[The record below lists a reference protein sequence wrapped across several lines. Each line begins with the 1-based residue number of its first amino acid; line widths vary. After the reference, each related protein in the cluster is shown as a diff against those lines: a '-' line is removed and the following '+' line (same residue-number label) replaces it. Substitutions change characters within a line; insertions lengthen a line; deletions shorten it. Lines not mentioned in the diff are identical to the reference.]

1 MVSLPRITA
10 NRVFPIFSVLLF
22 LLIWQIFATLYSVR
36 YLPGPTKVIRA
47 FITLAYVG
55 DTRGYTLLEH
65 SLYSLWRVFL
75 GVSLATIIGFPLG
88 LSVGW
93 SRRLNWLMMP
103 ILDSLRP
110 IPPLAWIPFSVV
122 VFGFGLSSHV
132 FIIFLGAFFP
142 ILTNTMSSVRATE
155 KTFVDVAVLFGATSG
170 QILRKVVFPRVT
182 PDMLTGLRIGI
193 GIGWMCL
200 VASEMVGLLKPTG
213 LGYLIQT
220 MVYVGMMAEAFAGM
234 ITIGL
239 IGYLMNAIILKT
251 EKYLLVWREER
262 TE

>member
-22 LLIWQIFATLYSVR
+22 LLIWQIFANLYSVR
-36 YLPGPTKVIRA
+36 YLPGPTKVIGA
-47 FITLAYVG
+47 IITLAYLG
-55 DTRGYTLLEH
+55 DIQGHTLLEH
-65 SLYSLWRVFL
+65 SLYSLWRVLL

-88 LSVGW
+88 LVTGW
-93 SRRLNWLMMP
+93 SRRLNWLIMP
-103 ILDSLRP
+103 VLDSIRP
-110 IPPLAWIPFSVV
+110 IPPLAWIPFSIV
-122 VFGFGLSSHV
+122 VFGLGLRSHV

-155 KTFVDVAVLFGATSG
+155 KTFVDVAVLYGATSG
-170 QILRKVVFPRVT
+170 QMLRKVVVPRT
-182 PDMLTGLRIGI
+182 MPDMLTGLRIGI

-200 VASEMVGLLKPTG
+200 VASEMIGLLRPIG
-213 LGYLIQT
+213 LGYLIRS
-220 MVYVGMMAEAFAGM
+220 MVTYGRMADAFAGM

-239 IGYLMNAIILKT
+239 IGFLMNAIILKT
-251 EKYLLVWREER
+251 ENYLLVWREER

>member
-1 MVSLPRITA
+1 MSLPRITA

-22 LLIWQIFATLYSVR
+22 LFIWQIFTTLYSVR
-36 YLPGPTKVIRA
+36 YLPGPTKVIGA
-47 FITLAYVG
+47 FISLMYIG
-55 DTRGYTLLEH
+55 DIQGHKLLEH
-65 SLYSLWRVFL
+65 SLYSLSRVLL

-88 LSVGW
+88 LATGW
-93 SRRLNWLMMP
+93 SRRLNWLVMP
-103 ILDSLRP
+103 ILDSIRP
-110 IPPLAWIPFSVV
+110 IPPLAWIPFSIA
-122 VFGFGLSSHV
+122 VFGLGLRSHI

-155 KTFVDVAVLFGATSG
+155 KTFVDVAVLFGATSR
-170 QILRKVVFPRVT
+170 QMLQKVVFPRAM

-200 VASEMVGLLKPTG
+200 VASEMIGLLRPIG
-213 LGYLIQT
+213 LGYLIQS
-220 MVYVGMMAEAFAGM
+220 MVTYGRMADAFAGM